1 MIEPIEYTTAE
12 YPAVTYNK
20 LPIPVAVL
28 DGLPWWST
36 AHIQGLVYGGYNP
49 HACEGFTVDH
59 VGAHRFP
66 FDGEDELS
74 HVITAEAA
82 FWLLDAHPH
91 RKAYRMA
98 AGWLRKREQA
108 LRTADLSNAP
118 LLSIGDDGKHPPEP
132 SWPHEVRKAA
142 WVRSLQ
148 LQSPDE
154 YAAYLDQEA
163 EHAARRERNR
173 LEEAARMTAL
183 YPSTATTPNIS
194 QG

>member
-12 YPAVTYNK
+12 YPTVTYNRE
-20 LPIPVAVL
+20 PIPVAVL
-28 DGLPWWST
+28 DGVPWWST
-36 AHIQGLVYGGYNP
+36 AHIQSLVFGRYNP
-49 HACEGFTVDH
+49 NACNGFTVDH

-66 FDGEDELS
+66 FDGEGELS
-74 HVITAEAA
+74 HVITGEAA
-82 FWLLDAHPH
+82 FWLLDAYP
-91 RKAYRMA
+91 RKREYRMA
-98 AGWLRKREQA
+98 AGWLRKREKD
-108 LRTADLSNAP
+108 LRTADLSEAP
-118 LLSIGDDGKHPPEP
+118 LLSLGGDGKMPPQP
-132 SWPHEVRKAA
+132 DWSQEVRKAA

-183 YPSTATTPNIS
+183 YPSTVTTSKIS